1 MSRFN
6 SASNPAPRAGQ
17 SFPSSLLFPD
27 GPRAARPVVS
37 QAAAAP
43 PDRPP
48 DRPPAPAA
56 AAPPLPATGFLRQPQ
71 VLLLVPVSK
80 STLWRR
86 VQDQTFPQPVRL
98 VGRITVWRVEDVHR
112 WIAQQGGQP

>member
-1 MSRFN
+1 
-6 SASNPAPRAGQ
+6 
-17 SFPSSLLFPD
+17 
-27 GPRAARPVVS
+27 
-37 QAAAAP
+37 
-43 PDRPP
+43 
-48 DRPPAPAA
+48 
-56 AAPPLPATGFLRQPQ
+56 